1 MNVATIC
8 RRMALGLVLG
18 AIVMPRTAAT
28 QSYFGQNHVQ
38 FDKLKWQVLGTQ
50 HFDVHYYPS
59 EKEAAYMV
67 GKMAERSYARLSRIF
82 NHQFRERKPII
93 VFASRGDFAQNNI
106 FGDLGEGTGGVTD
119 ALRQRNMFFLAGDV
133 KESEHVMAH
142 EMVHQF
148 QYDIFSRGRAGANLG
163 TLGAVNPPLWFA
175 EGMAE
180 YLSIGPDHP
189 ATDAIMRDAAFNGHI
204 PTIEQ
209 MTDRPDLFFPYR
221 YGEAFLEYVAKR
233 WGDDV
238 IGEIMQA
245 VPAGSVERAFQR
257 HTGLSLE
264 ELGEEWKEAV
274 QTQYLPQLATRD
286 RARRFSQ
293 AVLNERQT
301 GGSNPVYVA
310 PALSPDG
317 RKIVFLSTGSFARAE
332 VFLDLYLA
340 DATTGKRL
348 ERLTKSTVN
357 AEFEELRVAYS
368 QSAFSPDGKKVLFTA
383 QREGRDILYIRDLAR
398 GRSTPIRVGD
408 GIEQMISPSFS
419 PDGRQIVFSGTKGGF
434 SDLYVIDSDGRN
446 LRPLTSDPLGDHMP
460 QWSPDGTKIA
470 FVSERGPETD
480 LDVLRISEWRIS
492 ILDLESGE
500 ISILPN
506 QAGRNL
512 NPMWAPDGQSLA
524 FISDRTGNQNIF
536 LYDFTSKEHYQLTD
550 VVGSV
555 MSFTEMSPAISWAR
569 DADRMAFVYYDDGNW
584 TVWGLDNPRM
594 LKKQPFPAAAATV
607 VATNETPTTTDAFTR
622 PPPLAGRGLS
632 TLFDSGG
639 RRMSAYRLGG
649 EIRGASVIPEGARNR
664 PRGGLSIAAL
674 LDSAALSLPDAATF
688 TDKKYKATLRAE
700 YVERPQIGYAQD
712 NFGRGVFGGTTIIL
726 ADMLGNHQLAIAG
739 AINGRIDEAQ
749 VYVGFRS
756 LANRFQYS
764 TGFSQQP
771 IFFTQDASLTQT
783 GAGQFIQTYQLS
795 RYIIREGFF
804 NGAYPLNRF
813 SRFELGTSVNSIER
827 ATEYLSRV
835 IDQTFDSGF
844 FVDSIAD
851 RSTLNYISPYA
862 AYVSDN
868 TLFGLTGPIY
878 GRRMR
883 FEVGPTLGGANW
895 MHYSADYRR
904 YDPIFFNFLTFA
916 TRVAADISAGDDEME
931 FPKYIGRPYFV
942 RGYDREVSSSRSCGT
957 LASNPSACSALQLL
971 GSRVAFANAE
981 LRFPLLRSAY
991 FGLLPFAFPP
1001 VEGLFFFDVG
1011 AAWRG
1016 GRQCSP
1022 EQYQANSAGCG
1033 QKLHLTRPDNY
1044 DYTTQRYFLSSHGFG
1059 IRVNL
1064 FNIAIVRWD
1073 YAIPHDAA
1081 SKKGFW
1087 VWTLGSSY

>member
-1 MNVATIC
+1 MKLATFG
-8 RRMALGLVLG
+8 RLSFLLA
-18 AIVMPRTAAT
+18 AITAALPAGA

-38 FDKLKWQVLGTQ
+38 FDKLKWRVLGTQ
-50 HFDVHYYPS
+50 HFDVHYYES
-59 EKEAAYMV
+59 ERVAAQLV
-67 GKMAERSYARLSRIF
+67 ARMAERSYARLSRIF

-93 VFASRGDFAQNNI
+93 LFASRGDFAQNNI

-119 ALRQRNMFFLAGDV
+119 ALRQRNMFFLAGDLR
-133 KESEHVMAH
+133 ESEHVLAH

-163 TLGAVNPPLWFA
+163 VLGQVNPPLWFI

-180 YLSIGPDHP
+180 YLSIGPGHM
-189 ATDAIMRDAAFNGHI
+189 ATEAIMRDAAFNGNI
-204 PTIEQ
+204 PSVEQ
-209 MTDRPDLFFPYR
+209 MTGRPDLFFPYR
-221 YGEAFLEYVAKR
+221 YGEAFLAYVAKR

-245 VPAGSVERAFQR
+245 TPAGSVERAFQR

-293 AVLNERQT
+293 PILNERQT
-301 GGSNPVYVA
+301 GGSAPVYIA
-310 PALSPDG
+310 PAISPDG
-317 RKIVFLSTGSFARAE
+317 RRVAFISTGSFARAE
-332 VFLDLYLA
+332 VFLDLWLA
-340 DATTGKRL
+340 DATTGKRID
-348 ERLTKSTVN
+348 RLTKSTMN
-357 AEFEELRVAYS
+357 PEFEELRFAYS
-368 QSAFSPDGKKVLFTA
+368 QSAFSPDGRQIAFTA
-383 QREGRDILYIRDLAR
+383 QREGRDILYLRDIAR
-398 GRSTPIRVGD
+398 KRDTPLRPPGL
-408 GIEQMISPSFS
+408 EQMIGPSFS
-419 PDGRQIVFSGTKGGF
+419 PDGRQIVFSGTKGGL
-434 SDLYVIDSDGRN
+434 SDLYIIDADGRN
-446 LRPLTSDPLGDHMP
+446 LRQLTDDPMGDHQP
-460 QWSPDGTKIA
+460 QWSPDGTRIA
-470 FVSERGPETD
+470 FVSERGPDTD
-480 LDVLRISEWRIS
+480 MDVLRFSDWRLS
-492 ILDLESGE
+492 ILNLETGD
-500 ISILPN
+500 ITVVPN
-506 QAGRNL
+506 QDGRNL
-512 NPMWAPDGQSLA
+512 NPMWAPDGQSIA
-524 FISDRTGNQNIF
+524 YVTDRTGSQNIF
-536 LYDFTSKEHYQLTD
+536 LYDLVTSEHYQLTD
-550 VVGSV
+550 LVGSV
-555 MSFTEMSPAISWAR
+555 MSFTEQSPVISWAR
-569 DADRMAFVYYDDGNW
+569 EADRMAFVYYDDGKY
-584 TVWGLDNPRM
+584 TVWGVDNPRL
-594 LKKQPFPAAAATV
+594 LKKQPFRGPATIIAD
-607 VATNETPTTTDAFTR
+607 ETPVVSDAISQR
-622 PPPLAGRGLS
+622 PSPLGVRSLTA
-632 TLFDSGG
+632 LFDSAG
-639 RRMSAYRLGG
+639 RRMSAYRADGRL
-649 EIRGASVIPEGARNR
+649 RMASTIPADARAGN
-664 PRGGLSIAAL
+664 RGGISVSAL
-674 LDSAALSLPDAATF
+674 LDSATLALPDVSSF
-688 TDKKYKATLRAE
+688 SDKEYSATLRAE
-700 YVERPQIGYAQD
+700 YVDRPQIGYAQD
-712 NFGRGVFGGTTIIL
+712 NFGRGVFGGTTIVL
-726 ADMLGNHQLAIAG
+726 ADMLGNHQLAISG

-749 VYVGFRS
+749 VFVGFRS

-764 TGFSQQP
+764 TGFRQEP

-783 GAGQFIQTYQLS
+783 GAGQYIQRYQLS

-813 SRFELGTSVNSIER
+813 SRLEVGTSVNSIER

-835 IDQTFDSGF
+835 IDLTFDSGF

-851 RSTLNYISPYA
+851 RSTLTYVNPYV

-883 FEVGPTLGGANW
+883 LEMGPTLGNANW
-895 MHYSADYRR
+895 MHYGVDYRR

-916 TRVAADISAGDDEME
+916 TRVNADLSIGEDEME
-931 FPKYIGRPYFV
+931 FPKYIGRPFFV
-942 RGYDREVSSSRSCGT
+942 RGYDREVSASGACGT
-957 LASNPSACSALQLL
+957 LASNPSACSAVQLL

-1016 GRQCSP
+1016 GKQCTAEEFQSG
-1022 EQYQANSAGCG
+1022 AVRCG
-1033 QKLHLTRPDNY
+1033 QRLHLTKPDNY

-1059 IRVNL
+1059 IRLNL

-1073 YAIPHDAA
+1073 YAIPHDAV